1 MGIPAEF
8 SAHRPVKRRRFAD
21 ETSSVTGQSSAET
34 IETNDDTAENAFK
47 QTVFNVIFD
56 SVISGL
62 TRRFNTAHEINTVF
76 SFLWQY
82 LKRTEAEL
90 QDQCRS
96 FADKYHS
103 DVSAT
108 DLIEEVLHLKTIHES
123 NFGSEPLSPVMLL
136 NKLASFNLEDVFCN
150 IVTALRIFCTIPV
163 TVASAERSFSK
174 LTRIKNFQRSTMLQ
188 CRLTDLGTLSIE
200 SELAREVSFAK
211 VIETFAL
218 QKARK
223 AFLK

>member
-1 MGIPAEF
+1 MSYKYKSGAQKRREHDAKVANASEGVRKLSAFGF
-8 SAHRPVKRRRFAD
+8 SATPAAPK
-21 ETSSVTGQSSAET
+21 
-34 IETNDDTAENAFK
+34 
-47 QTVFNVIFD
+47 
-56 SVISGL
+56 
-62 TRRFNTAHEINTVF
+62 
-76 SFLWQY
+76 
-82 LKRTEAEL
+82 

-223 AFLK
+223 AFIK